1 LVPELEDVLAEPDEP
16 VDAPVP
22 APPEEPDGVEA
33 AAGGGAVATGAAA
46 GWAWKPSTAAVPATV
61 AEMMMGARL
70 MLDAPQ
76 NVNDSKWIRA
86 AATPVCSRVSTS
98 DAVNAS
104 GPQT

>member
-1 LVPELEDVLAEPDEP
+1 VPELEDVVAEPDEP

-22 APPEEPDGVEA
+22 ALPEERDGVEA
-33 AAGGGAVATGAAA
+33 VARGGAVATGVAA

-61 AEMMMGARL
+61 AERTMWARL

-76 NVNDSKWIRA
+76 NVKDSKWIRPS
-86 AATPVCSRVSTS
+86 ATPVCWRVSAS
-98 DAVNAS
+98 DAVNAA